1 MEREAFVNIVTADRL
16 DAPGYFA
23 YDSVLNSKKRQILD
37 PNLSNTLRVG
47 VPSLGRRQY
56 HRGDGG
62 DRIGVALEER
72 RIGLFIE
79 HVHPAGPPLHEPMH
93 TT

>member
-62 DRIGVALEER
+62 DIKNSADFVG
-72 RIGLFIE
+72 GLAAWEAAQLPI
-79 HVHPAGPPLHEPMH
+79 VSNQSAPK
-93 TT
+93 